1 MNGSLDFGLK
11 DKVAIVA
18 GGGAVGQEIGNGRAA
33 SILLADAG
41 AKVLVADKEELL
53 AKNTFQ
59 MIKDRGGE
67 AKYISGDLT
76 KSEEC
81 KKVVDFAISSWG
93 RLDILDNNIGIA
105 SKLSVVDETE
115 ENWDHVMDVN
125 LKPMF
130 LMSKYAIPELCEN
143 RFYFYDFEC
152 PETVGTVTSSW
163 REKYVIPNVQIE
175 NFFDWEESKVLF
187 SNPDE
192 NIVLCAFYAH
202 LQKYE
207 NQNKYFEDL
216 LYDLE
221 LQDLRNTG
229 VWANQIICKREIF
242 QELKEFMIE
251 AIIKLLDLH
260 KKCDLFSGPQHSKFN
275 LVRYNNRGLGLLAE
289 EISARWFCNREDVTL
304 IEVQKINPSW
314 YH

>member
-1 MNGSLDFGLK
+1 MNDSLDFGIK

-18 GGGAVGQEIGNGRAA
+18 GGGAVGHEIGNGRAA

-81 KKVVDFAISSWG
+81 KKVVDFAISNWG

-130 LMSKYAIPELCEN
+130 LMSKHAIPEMIRSGDGGSIVN
-143 RFYFYDFEC
+143 I
-152 PETVGTVTSSW
+152 SSISAT
-163 REKYVIPNVQIE
+163 RPKGLTTYSASKGAVLSLSQAMAVDHGVDGIRVNCILPGPVYTPMVYYPGMTKSHRSQRQDASLIQIE
-175 NFFDWEESKVLF
+175 GDGWDIGKAVVYLC
-187 SNPDE
+187 SNWARY
-192 NIVLCAFYAH
+192 ITGH
-202 LQKYE
+202 L
-207 NQNKYFEDL
+207 
-216 LYDLE
+216 
-221 LQDLRNTG
+221 
-229 VWANQIICKREIF
+229 
-242 QELKEFMIE
+242 
-251 AIIKLLDLH
+251 
-260 KKCDLFSGPQHSKFN
+260 
-275 LVRYNNRGLGLLAE
+275 LVVDGGCSLSAKPRG
-289 EISARWFCNREDVTL
+289 
-304 IEVQKINPSW
+304 
-314 YH
+314 